1 MRKTS
6 VLPLAI
12 ALSITA
18 VAHAEPASP
27 YHLAAVTPLPSMPE
41 GDFDQLDADV
51 ARGRLYVSAEDGAA
65 MDVFDLKSGAL
76 IRSGGDVTSPHK
88 VVVDRAANRLF
99 VADSDA
105 GGSVKVLDSDLK
117 TVARIP
123 VGAKPDTGFLD
134 AKAHIFY
141 VGSRNG
147 GSEAKDSIVSAISTE
162 SFAILRTFT
171 VPATTLKGMTMDAD
185 GHRLFV
191 SMRDKNQIGVIH
203 LDDGRVEV
211 WSPKDLHKSVPLA
224 FDAPSHL
231 LLAGSRQPGKLDV
244 LDVRDGEVR
253 ATLPSTATSDSMSFD
268 AEGRILYVSGDSGM
282 SRYHVG
288 EDGKVTF
295 LSTDPAV
302 VGKTSIF
309 VPQLRRLYVMRP
321 RKGDV
326 VAALQVF
333 DVK

>member
-1 MRKTS
+1 MRKTA
-6 VLPLAI
+6 VLPLVI

-18 VAHAEPASP
+18 VAHAKPSSP
-27 YHLAAVTPLPSMPE
+27 YHLAAITPLPSMPE
-41 GDFDQLDADV
+41 GDFDQLAANV
-51 ARGRLYVSAEDGAA
+51 ARGRLYVSAEDGRA

-76 IRSGGDVTSPHK
+76 IRSGGDVTAPHK
-88 VVVDRAANRLF
+88 VVMDRAANRLF
-99 VADSDA
+99 VADA
-105 GGSVKVLDSDLK
+105 GGSVKVLDSDLN
-117 TVARIP
+117 TIARIP

-141 VGSRNG
+141 VSSRNG
-147 GSEAKDSIVSAISTE
+147 GPEAKDSTVSAISTE

-191 SMRDKNQIGVIH
+191 SMRDKNEIGVIH

-211 WSPKDLHKSVPLA
+211 WSPKGLHESVPLV

-244 LDVRDGEVR
+244 LDARDGEVR
-253 ATLPSTATSDSMSFD
+253 ATLPITETSDSVSFD
-268 AEGRILYVSGDSGM
+268 AEHRILYASGDSGM

-288 EDGKVTF
+288 KDGKVTF
-295 LSTDPAV
+295 LSTDPAL

-309 VPQLRRLYVMRP
+309 VPQLHRLYVMRP

-333 DVK
+333 DVD

>member
-1 MRKTS
+1 MRQTA
-6 VLPLAI
+6 VLPLVL

-18 VAHAEPASP
+18 VARAEPPSP
-27 YHLAAVTPLPSMPE
+27 YHLAEVTPLPSMPE
-41 GDFDQLDADV
+41 GDFDQLAADV

-65 MDVFDLKSGAL
+65 IDVFDLKSGAL
-76 IRSGGDVTSPHK
+76 IRSGGDVTAPHK
-88 VVVDRAANRLF
+88 VVVDKAANRLF
-99 VADSDA
+99 VADADA
-105 GGSVKVLDSDLK
+105 GGSVKVLDSDLN

-141 VGSRNG
+141 VSSRNG
-147 GSEAKDSIVSAISTE
+147 GAEAKDSVVSAISTE
-162 SFAILRTFT
+162 SFKILRIFT
-171 VPATTLKGMTMDAD
+171 VPATTLKGMTMDKAS
-185 GHRLFV
+185 HRLFV
-191 SMRDKNQIGVIH
+191 SMRDRNQIGVIH

-211 WSPKDLHKSVPLA
+211 WSPKGLHKSVPLIL
-224 FDAPSHL
+224 DAASHL

-244 LDVRDGEVR
+244 LDASDGEVR
-253 ATLPSTATSDSMSFD
+253 ATLPSTDTSDSMSFD
-268 AEGRILYVSGDSGM
+268 AKHEMLYVSGDSGM

-288 EDGKVTF
+288 EDGKVSF
-295 LSTDPAV
+295 LSTDPAL

-309 VPQLRRLYVMRP
+309 VRKLHRLYVMRP

-333 DVK
+333 DVE